1 MNYYINIGLAW
12 IKKYP
17 VWACVIMLILVLNIY
32 GLFGNIWSAAKVWNL
47 ERQIKNEQ
55 QAKEES
61 LVQRQKLV
69 DAFTQSQGKIE
80 QLNKELEQKDALLTI
95 SSDKV
100 LATDKSLSTATDAY
114 NRIMGDTSPM
124 SKDQLREKLCG
135 LYNIPP
141 AQCH

>member
-1 MNYYINIGLAW
+1 MNYIINETIAW

-17 VWACVIMLILVLNIY
+17 IWAGVIGIILVINIY
-32 GLFGNIWSAAKVWNL
+32 GLFGNTWRAVKVWNL
-47 ERQIKNEQ
+47 ERQIKKEQ

-61 LVQRQKLV
+61 FTERQKLV
-69 DAFTQSQGKIE
+69 DAFSQSQGKIE

-141 AQCH
+141 AQCK